1 MILVRVRYV
10 LMNKVMDIV
19 GCKRLILLKIQF
31 DKLMSY
37 ICK

>member
-19 GCKRLILLKIQF
+19 GCKRLILWKIQF
-31 DKLMSY
+31 DKLMRY